1 MKFSI
6 FFLAGLVASANVS
19 PRPKYME
26 NDVLAAKALANLKDY
41 VSKNGYPGK
50 GNCTIETASVRKEW

>member
-1 MKFSI
+1 MRFSL

-19 PRPKYME
+19 PRQTYME
-26 NDVLAAKALANLKDY
+26 NDVLAATALANLKDY